1 MRYSPDILLQAY
13 TSMNWKNEY
22 IGELLLP
29 DGDSIE
35 LKIHIPKEKCEERLK
50 HLFAGIHR
58 IDFFVQQGTNEYE
71 IAYIEIE
78 DTKVSITYWGMY
90 ENTEF
95 DVQIY
100 HQSGAWYCI
109 AMGMERYNPP
119 IKIA

>member
-50 HLFAGIHR
+50 HLFAGIWSLVLHSNG
-58 IDFFVQQGTNEYE
+58 D
-71 IAYIEIE
+71 
-78 DTKVSITYWGMY
+78 
-90 ENTEF
+90 
-95 DVQIY
+95 
-100 HQSGAWYCI
+100 GAL
-109 AMGMERYNPP
+109 
-119 IKIA
+119 